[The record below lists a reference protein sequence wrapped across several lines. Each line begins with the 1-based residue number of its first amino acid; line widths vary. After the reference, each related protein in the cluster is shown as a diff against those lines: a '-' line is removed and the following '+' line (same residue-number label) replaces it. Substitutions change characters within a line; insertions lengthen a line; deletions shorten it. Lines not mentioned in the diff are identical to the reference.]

1 MSGQSKSA
9 VARILKHADS
19 NLLERFSQWKVL
31 LEPPNPRKIIG
42 IAIAYELVRMRPYS
56 PYKKAFRESA

>member
-1 MSGQSKSA
+1 MSDQSKSA

-42 IAIAYELVRMRPYS
+42 IAIAYKLVRMRPYS